1 VLGKLTVTVEPNDI
15 ALYTAVYAFGV
26 PVPVEDVVEFDE
38 EAELPHPR
46 ARVAQEAAAAR
57 MRER

>member
-1 VLGKLTVTVEPNDI
+1 
-15 ALYTAVYAFGV
+15 VYAFGV
-26 PVPVEDVVEFDE
+26 PVEDVEADD

-46 ARVAQEAAAAR
+46 ARVAQEAVTAR